1 MISNRDIWF
10 IISFYI
16 IQINDS
22 DLIINQRRC
31 LSIENRREIS
41 QLPSFPLRELSNFS
55 VVLRAELIHIKL
67 QLVEAFL
74 IWDSVN
80 IHHKLMLRHGQR
92 IINLRADYLRGPDTL
107 TAHILQSLA
116 EFKKLGVKL
125 FRGKQFNIGRPTLFA
140 VRVRVSMDRLRLHQ
154 LFT

>member
-1 MISNRDIWF
+1 M
-10 IISFYI
+10 
-16 IQINDS
+16 
-22 DLIINQRRC
+22 
-31 LSIENRREIS
+31 
-41 QLPSFPLRELSNFS
+41 
-55 VVLRAELIHIKL
+55 VLRAELIHIKL

-92 IINLRADYLRGPDTL
+92 IINLRADYLGGPDTL

-125 FRGKQFNIGRPTLFA
+125 FREKQFNIGRPTLFA
-140 VRVRVSMDRLRLHQ
+140 VRVRVSMDRFRLHQ